1 MTAPRLS
8 VRAILHPRAV
18 AVFGASEDREKF
30 GGRIIHFLLHHG
42 FVGRIV
48 PINPRRKEILGQ
60 PAYATLTDA
69 PRGVEVAILAIP
81 TNQLLTA
88 IQQCADAGVGC
99 CVVITTGFA
108 EADETGAELQ
118 QRILDI
124 ATPVGMRIIG
134 PNCMGLIN
142 PRAQL
147 ALCSSVVLDTE
158 QLLTGRI
165 GLVSQSGALMVSL
178 FDRAA
183 GEGIGFSACVSLGN
197 QSDLEI
203 CDFLEY
209 FIADPATD
217 ALCVYIEGLRDPV
230 RFMHA
235 IAACRRSG
243 KPMVVVKTGK
253 TDDGVRAAR
262 SHTAS
267 LAGNYD
273 AFDAVCRAHGV
284 VLVDDPVTM
293 IRVADLLLRHP
304 AAVAD
309 GVGILSGSGGGTGI
323 MADRITGAGMRLA
336 RLSPTTRAT
345 LGELLLPP
353 QADNPVDLGGR
364 LPTAP
369 DDVAAPALR
378 ALAADPDVGVVLL
391 YLTSMPGFGT
401 RTRNLARTALDSG
414 KPVLAVMLPG
424 PAGARPRAVLR
435 ELDCPYFDSVEDLL
449 ASLRGMFDH
458 YYAAPA
464 GDAPHRPTDLPA
476 SPPSLHDPSKLVAT
490 YGIAIPQTIG
500 CETLDQAISAASIIG
515 FPVVLKGNVTGMTH
529 KAELQAVKLG
539 LKSAADIE
547 AAWRDIAASVAAHN
561 LADAFSGCIV
571 QEQVVPGVELL
582 ASIRRDPQF
591 GPVLLVGAGG
601 TMVELLHDLASAPAP
616 VTYDTALRMVGR
628 LRIARMLD
636 AWRGNPARD
645 IDAVAN
651 ALVRLS
657 WLAADLGERLID
669 LEINPL
675 ITGHVGAGVRAVDV
689 RAEWVREQEDS
700 PLLPHRVVG

>member
-1 MTAPRLS
+1 VGGISTKSDSQGGTRVTASRLS
-8 VRAILHPRAV
+8 VGEILHPRAV

-30 GGRIIHFLLHHG
+30 GGRIIHFLLKHG
-42 FVGRIV
+42 FAGRIV

-60 PAYATLTDA
+60 TAYATLVDA

-99 CVVITTGFA
+99 CVIIATGFA
-108 EADETGAELQ
+108 EADEAGAELQ
-118 QRILDI
+118 RRVLDI
-124 ATPVGMRIIG
+124 AAPVGMRIVG

-142 PRAQL
+142 PGAHL

-209 FIADPATD
+209 FITDPATD
-217 ALCVYIEGLRDPV
+217 ALCVHIEGLRDPI

-243 KPMVVVKTGK
+243 KPMVVVKTGR

-267 LAGNYD
+267 LAGDYD
-273 AFDAVCRAHGV
+273 AFEAVCRAHGV

-293 IRVADLLLRHP
+293 IRVADLLLRYP
-304 AAVAD
+304 TATT
-309 GVGILSGSGGGTGI
+309 GIGILSGSGGGTGI

-336 RLSPTTRAT
+336 RLSSETRAA
-345 LGELLLPP
+345 LGDLLLPP

-364 LPTAP
+364 LPAAP
-369 DDVAAPALR
+369 GDVAVRSLR

-391 YLTSMPGFGT
+391 YLTSMPGFEA
-401 RTRNLARTALDSG
+401 RTRELARTSLESG

-435 ELDCPYFDSVEDLL
+435 ELDLPYFDSVEDLL
-449 ASLRGMFDH
+449 AALRGMFDH
-458 YYAAPA
+458 YNAVPI
-464 GDAPHRPTDLPA
+464 GEAPHRPTDLPA
-476 SPPSLHDPSKLVAT
+476 SLPALNDPSTLIAS
-490 YGIAIPQTIG
+490 YGIAVPQAMA
-500 CETLDQAISAASIIG
+500 CKTLDQAISAASIIG
-515 FPVVLKGNVTGMTH
+515 FPVALKGSVTGLTH
-529 KAELQAVKLG
+529 KTELQAVKLG
-539 LKSAADIE
+539 LKGPADIE
-547 AAWRDIAASVAAHN
+547 VAWLEITASLAAQN
-561 LADAFSGCIV
+561 LADSFDGCIV
-571 QEQVVPGVELL
+571 QEQVIPGVELL
-582 ASIRRDPQF
+582 VSIRRDAQF
-591 GPVLLVGAGG
+591 GPILLVGAGG
-601 TMVELLHDLASAPAP
+601 TMVELLRDVASAPAP
-616 VTYDTALRMVGR
+616 VTYNTALHMIRR

-636 AWRGNPARD
+636 IWRGSPARD
-645 IDAVAN
+645 IDAVAD

-657 WLAADLGERLID
+657 WLAADLGESLVD

-675 ITGHVGAGVRAVDV
+675 IAGQVGTGVRAVDV
-689 RAEWVREQEDS
+689 RA
-700 PLLPHRVVG
+700 